1 MAFVNIG
8 IKGLNEANKFL
19 SRLDSSFKK
28 EVKAELKFAAEEVAA
43 FIKRDAPVD
52 TSRLKNSVSV
62 KQKTG
67 LSVEIVAQS
76 NNAPYMEFGTKK
88 HFKAP
93 AGLETYASQFRG
105 QKGSGQTNPI
115 EALTRWV
122 RRKGLADTYSTQRYD
137 VNTRA
142 GVRRSRGKEYKKRE
156 STIAFLIF
164 RKIKRDGVKPQ
175 PFFFTNKSGINRTA
189 QATKIITERL
199 VSALKRIKNA

>member
-122 RRKGLADTYSTQRYD
+122 RRKGIANNY
-137 VNTRA
+137 NA
-142 GVRRSRGKEYKKRE
+142 RRVKKSDRE
-156 STIAFLIF
+156 RQVAFMIF

-175 PFFFTNKSGINRTA
+175 PFFFTNKSGINRTE

>member
-28 EVKAELKFAAEEVAA
+28 EVKAEMKFAAEEVAA
-43 FIKRDAPVD
+43 LIKRDAPVD

-122 RRKGLADTYSTQRYD
+122 RRKGIANNY
-137 VNTRA
+137 NA
-142 GVRRSRGKEYKKRE
+142 RRVKKSDRE
-156 STIAFLIF
+156 RQVAFMIF

-175 PFFFTNKSGINRTA
+175 PFFFTNKSGINRTE